1 MFGDLEQFGGAHEG
15 SDGMSEAAMEAFREQ
30 MRVSGQQLKAQQ
42 KGEQKKKKKEEKL
55 AKIISQFLQKK
66 SKRTDLAFL
75 AAEALALNI
84 PPGFVLAALLL
95 GDEDAQKTATEGL
108 AEEKQ
113 SQITLSGNDLSYMMA
128 EDEAQTARLHAQ
140 LIPWVDVMYIQA
152 ATDALRL
159 IQQSHDEE
167 GKLYPVMLNLPATV
181 MKYFLQDNGLTI
193 PKQNLETLARIILEK
208 IFVSLQKNIDKLQEI
223 REAEFG
229 TPPGQEPPA
238 T

>member
-1 MFGDLEQFGGAHEG
+1 
-15 SDGMSEAAMEAFREQ
+15 
-30 MRVSGQQLKAQQ
+30 
-42 KGEQKKKKKEEKL
+42 
-55 AKIISQFLQKK
+55 
-66 SKRTDLAFL
+66 
-75 AAEALALNI
+75 
-84 PPGFVLAALLL
+84 
-95 GDEDAQKTATEGL
+95 
-108 AEEKQ
+108 
-113 SQITLSGNDLSYMMA
+113 MMA